1 MKKLLNAVAVLL
13 SASLFCIPVPVRA
26 ENAAANRCGDRMT
39 WRISE
44 DGTLTISGSG
54 EMWNYDPY
62 SSWEPEPDPSAVDG
76 YPPWILYSDTVRA
89 LCVEEGVRYIGSY
102 AFYEM
107 YCLEDVTLPST
118 LRTVMPYAFSECPCL
133 QAINFPDGLECISDH
148 AFAYT
153 SLTEVSLPDS
163 VKSLGCGVFE
173 GNTELTSVTL
183 REGLL
188 EIGDS
193 CFGNCSALSD
203 ITFPESVIRFGT
215 DLMNNDTA
223 WYRLHDAEPFVMLNS
238 RTLYRYFGDSPDVE
252 IPDGVTQIDAAC
264 FTLPIIYDDGGAWIW
279 ETVRDDIRS
288 VALPDSLTELPE
300 RLFSES
306 RGLEQ
311 IRFGSGIRTV
321 PEALCQNCTALTQVI
336 LPNGLLSIEKQAFSG
351 CTRLETIRIP
361 GSVQDIDPTAFQST
375 AFWENTDGFLI
386 CGSGFLLRYRG
397 DINILTVP
405 DGVKVICADA
415 FRYADVVSLTLP
427 ETVRTLKPGCFA
439 SGTLTELLLNDGLTE
454 IPENAFRS
462 AAGLSCVRIPESVT
476 KISPSCCAADASFT
490 VVGKAGSAAER
501 FAAAQQLPFSETM
514 PAAEGPDMTLDP
526 ETDCWSFRNTASAF
540 STQNYLSGA
549 DRALL
554 EQNGLEAETTWS
566 GSCFG
571 MCAAI
576 LLAKNGFFT
585 PQQIDSSAASLSALS
600 PSQPVQ
606 SMINYLQCLQQTDL
620 FRYDHANEFIQQTIF
635 RMIRTAEQIPNGAS
649 PFMICFN
656 SGKESRH
663 AVIGYGCEEGSWKY
677 MDRQWPARIL
687 VYDPNHGK
695 FSDADCVYYDPVQ
708 FRICIPAYSFF
719 WDSSVRTYQVFF
731 KVCGDTEILNTPP
744 YPFAERF
751 GGAGIP
757 GDADGSGTVGAEDV
771 TMLLDYLLCK
781 TELSADA
788 AARADLSGDGILTA
802 ADLSLLKQR
811 LL

>member
-39 WRISE
+39 WQISG

-62 SSWEPEPDPSAVDG
+62 SSRKPEPDPSAVDG
-76 YPPWILYSDTVRA
+76 CPPWSLYSDSVRA
-89 LCVEEGVRYIGSY
+89 VCVEEGVRDIGSY

-118 LRTVMPYAFSECPCL
+118 LRAVMPYAFSECPSL
-133 QAINFPDGLECISDH
+133 QAVTFPDGLERISDR

-153 SLTEVSLPDS
+153 ALTEVSLPDS
-163 VKSLGCGVFE
+163 VKTLGCGVFD
-173 GNTELTSVTL
+173 GATELTSVTL
-183 REGLL
+183 REGLQT
-188 EIGDS
+188 IGDN
-193 CFGNCSALSD
+193 CFADCSALTD
-203 ITFPESVIRFGT
+203 ITFPESVISFGT
-215 DLMNNDTA
+215 DLMQNDTA
-223 WYRLHDAEPFVMLNS
+223 WYRLHEAEPFVMLNS
-238 RTLYRYFGDSPDVE
+238 RTLYRYQGDSPDVE
-252 IPDGVTQIDAAC
+252 IPDGITQIDAAC
-264 FTLPIIYDDGGAWIW
+264 FTFPIIYEDGDAWVW
-279 ETVRDDIRS
+279 EEPRTDIRS
-288 VALPDSLTELPE
+288 VTLPDSLTVLPE
-300 RLFSES
+300 KLFSGNS
-306 RGLEQ
+306 GLKQ
-311 IRFGSGIRTV
+311 LRLGSGVRTL
-321 PEALCQNCTALTQVI
+321 PDALCQNCTALTEVI
-336 LPNGLLSIEKQAFSG
+336 LPDGLLCIGKLTFSG
-351 CTRLETIRIP
+351 CSGLEAIRIP
-361 GSVQDIDPTAFQST
+361 DSVQDIALTAFQGT
-375 AFWENTDGFLI
+375 AFLENADGFLI
-386 CGSGFLLRYRG
+386 CGSGLLLQYRG
-397 DINILTVP
+397 DVNVLTVP
-405 DGVKVICADA
+405 DGVTVICTDA
-415 FRYADVVSLTLP
+415 FRYTDVVSLTLP

-439 SGTLTELLLNDGLTE
+439 SGTLTELLLNDGLTG

-462 AAGLSCVRIPESVT
+462 ATGLSCVRIPESVT
-476 KISPSCCAADASFT
+476 EISLCCCDADASFT

-526 ETDCWSFRNTASAF
+526 EKDCWSFRNTASAF
-540 STQNYLSGA
+540 STLNYLSDA
-549 DRALL
+549 DCALL
-554 EQNGLEAETTWS
+554 EQNGLAAETTWS

-571 MCAAI
+571 MCAAV
-576 LLAKNGFFT
+576 LLAKNGLFT
-585 PQQIDSSAASLSALS
+585 AQQIDSSAASLHALS

-620 FRYDHANEFIQQTIF
+620 FRSDHANEFLQQTIF

-719 WDSSVRTYQVFF
+719 WDSSVPTQRIFF
-731 KVCGDTEILNTPP
+731 KVCGDREVLNTPP

-751 GGAGIP
+751 GAAGIP

-771 TMLLDYLLCK
+771 TVLLDYLLCK

-802 ADLSLLKQR
+802 ADLSLLKQ
-811 LL
+811 LLL